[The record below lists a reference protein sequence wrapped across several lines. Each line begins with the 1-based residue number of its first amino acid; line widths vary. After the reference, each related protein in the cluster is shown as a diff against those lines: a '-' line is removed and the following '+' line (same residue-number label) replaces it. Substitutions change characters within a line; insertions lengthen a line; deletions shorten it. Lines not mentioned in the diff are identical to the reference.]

1 MTLRPRNFFSG
12 AIDFAIF
19 VIVIGFLKI
28 LSIFPIHVQQKTF
41 IFVFASI
48 FAPLMNWPTRIEE
61 NLKLVRSD
69 INPRQRNQIAHR
81 TLSNLASTLFEV
93 FRPTYIV
100 KLATNADITGPGVEF
115 LEKAISNEQPVILLS
130 GHFGNYDVIRAK
142 LIRRGMRLGALYRP
156 LNNLWLNKVYL
167 KAISETGEPLFPR
180 SNPGF
185 TQMLRYIKCG
195 GSIALLIDQH
205 MDGGLPTSFF
215 GKPAF
220 TSSAAAKLSI
230 KYGMPLIPIYAI
242 RQPQGNHFTIWTDEP
257 IEFTNELEMTQ
268 AFNDNLELVIREH
281 MDQWSWPHRRW
292 KPSRRKGKIG

>member
-69 INPRQRNQIAHR
+69 INSLQRNQIAHR